1 MIIEKVYEMLE
12 PRLKQMVADAYKEGA
27 EDTNRRLLEVY
38 RYGQINGYEQALA
51 DNGIVEIGDLNG

>member
-12 PRLKQMVADAYKEGA
+12 PKLKQTIAEAYKEGS

-38 RYGQINGYEQALA
+38 RYGQINGYAQALA
-51 DNGIVEIGDLNG
+51 DNGIIEVDDIND

>member
-12 PRLKQMVADAYKEGA
+12 PRLKQMVAEAYKEGA

-38 RYGQINGYEQALA
+38 EYGQINGYAQALA
-51 DNGIVEIGDLNG
+51 DNGIIEVDEIDG